1 MDVGLIKN
9 GIVENV
15 ISADSVERAQEALP
29 GYDAYIERTVP
40 FGPGWAW
47 DGAVFTAPAP
57 APVETSASLTKF
69 QFLSRIPTA
78 KRIAIRAAA
87 ATDPIIEDA
96 LLMLDMAQEVRT
108 DDPMTVDLVGYLQAM
123 GYLSAAEA
131 AAMLV

>member
-96 LLMLDMAQEVRT
+96 LLMMDMAQEVRT
-108 DDPMTVDLVGYLQAM
+108 DDPMTIQLVEYLEIQGYLTQSE
-123 GYLSAAEA
+123 GAALLA
-131 AAMLV
+131 